1 MTDTTANRPEW
12 QFHRYS
18 TTRRHAR
25 GFLHFRVASAEYID
39 VKYRGQV
46 QDVINTFDR
55 NGEPTIYDR
64 ADFLAPRG
72 RVHGRSRLHHRHVRQ
87 PVGAHHE

>member
-1 MTDTTANRPEW
+1 MSNPANRPEW

-18 TTRRHAR
+18 TTRRHR
-25 GFLHFRVASAEYID
+25 LGSLHFRVASAEYID

-46 QDVINTFDR
+46 HDVINTFDR

-64 ADFLAPRG
+64 ADFLA
-72 RVHGRSRLHHRHVRQ
+72 HVDDYMADD
-87 PVGAHHE
+87 GYIIDNFNNL